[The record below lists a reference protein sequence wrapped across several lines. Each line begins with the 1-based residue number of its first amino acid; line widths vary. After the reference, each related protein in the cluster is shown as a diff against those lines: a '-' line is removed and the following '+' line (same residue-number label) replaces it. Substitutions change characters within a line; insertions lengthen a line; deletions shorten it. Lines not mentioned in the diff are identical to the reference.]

1 MRNHHCLVPSLGTWA
16 GGSSVE
22 GFSGNPTCPGL
33 CVKGLG
39 QEGVVLSCAR
49 LVLEKSEAEAM
60 LSSGDR
66 IPPKVSNGEG
76 NQ

>member
-1 MRNHHCLVPSLGTWA
+1 M
-16 GGSSVE
+16 
-22 GFSGNPTCPGL
+22 
-33 CVKGLG
+33 
-39 QEGVVLSCAR
+39 LSCAC

-66 IPPKVSNGEG
+66 IPPKVSNGGG

>member
-1 MRNHHCLVPSLGTWA
+1 MGTTTVQA
-16 GGSSVE
+16 YESR
-22 GFSGNPTCPGL
+22 GF
-33 CVKGLG
+33 G
-39 QEGVVLSCAR
+39 QEGVALNCAC

-66 IPPKVSNGEG
+66 IPPKVSNGGG